1 MRLPLATLAV
11 GIAALAFASG
21 CADNHAGHGHWS
33 SGQSCETPKAHHE
46 APAKDIVDT
55 AVAAG
60 SFDTLVTAVT
70 EAGLADTLRGDGPFT
85 VFAPTDAAF
94 AKLPE
99 GTIPALLNDK
109 DRLRAVLLYH
119 VVPGKVTAADV
130 VKLSS
135 AKTAQGASLPIMV
148 HGSSVRVGAANV
160 TQTDVM
166 AANGVIHVIDTVL
179 IPPAH

>member
-1 MRLPLATLAV
+1 MKTAMATLAAGV
-11 GIAALAFASG
+11 AALAFASG
-21 CADNHAGHGHWS
+21 CDQNHASHDHWS
-33 SGQSCETPKAHHE
+33 SGHDCSTHAAHA

-70 EAGLADTLRGDGPFT
+70 EADLADTLRGDGPFT

-135 AKTAQGASLPIMV
+135 AKTAQGASLPIRV

-179 IPPAH
+179 IPPTH